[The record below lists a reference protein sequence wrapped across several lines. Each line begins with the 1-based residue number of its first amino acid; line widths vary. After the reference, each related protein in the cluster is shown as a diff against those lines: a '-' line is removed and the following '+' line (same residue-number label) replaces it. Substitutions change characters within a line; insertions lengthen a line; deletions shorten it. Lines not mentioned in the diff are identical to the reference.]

1 MKKLKYFLASLA
13 IIAASTSCSNET
25 IHNEPVQYVS
35 PDIVYGNVVL
45 ITQMVNRLYTHIPG
59 GYNRLG
65 GSSMVAAATD
75 EAVNAARGSEA
86 ELWGT
91 GSWGTTPASQR
102 DDLFP
107 ALYAGIRATFIYTEE
122 IHPNIVD
129 AVMVKAERDSHYG
142 QVLFIRALLNFELL
156 KRYGGYPLV
165 KRSLKPS
172 DDLNIPKSSY
182 DECAAYIISLCDEA
196 IPLLNIVYPASDFG
210 RATRGAAMALKAR
223 VLLYA
228 ASPLHNTSSDVSK
241 WAAAAAAA
249 EQVIS
254 LSNAGAKVYDLYTA
268 GTGYDAFFNTLAGNK
283 EIIFSKM
290 DVRNNTIEQLN
301 GPVSLVGGRGGTNPS
316 LDLVNAYERIDGTPF
331 DWDNPEHAAN
341 PFANRDP
348 RFAKS
353 ILYNGSSW
361 MGTTIETFEG
371 GKDLQTINATRTGF
385 YIRKFLSPNARFVAP
400 TGVADHCFPL
410 FRYAEIL
417 LNYAEAMNEAY
428 GPDNASAYSL
438 TARQALALIRSR
450 AGLTGNQS
458 VPSAK
463 TREEMRDAIRRERR
477 IELAFEEHRHMDL
490 RRWKLAEEV
499 LNKPVRGLKIVRTG
513 DSDFS
518 YSVRTVENRVF
529 QPKMYFYPF
538 PQEEISRNSSLNQN
552 PGW

>member
-1 MKKLKYFLASLA
+1 MKGFKYFLATLT
-13 IIAASTSCSNET
+13 IIAVSTSCSNET
-25 IHNEPVQYVS
+25 INNEPVQYVS

-75 EAVNAARGSEA
+75 EAVHASRGSEA

-91 GSWGTTPASQR
+91 GSWGTTAATQR
-102 DDLFP
+102 DDLFS
-107 ALYAGIRATFIYTEE
+107 ALYAGIRATFIYSEE

-129 AVMVKAERDSHYG
+129 AVMPKAERDSHYG

-165 KRSLKPS
+165 KKSLKPS

-182 DECAAYIISLCDEA
+182 DECVRYIVSLCDEV

-210 RATRGAAMALKAR
+210 RATKGAAMALKAR

-228 ASPLHNTSSDVSK
+228 ASPLHNTSSDAGK
-241 WAAAAAAA
+241 WADAAAAA

-254 LSNAGAKVYDLYTA
+254 LTSAGAKVYDLYTA
-268 GTGYDAFFNTLAGNK
+268 GTGYDAFFNTIAGNK

-290 DVRNNTIEQLN
+290 DVRTNTIEMLN

-316 LDLVNAYERIDGTPF
+316 LDIVNAYERVDGTPF
-331 DWDNPEHAAN
+331 DWNNPEHAAD
-341 PFANRDP
+341 PFADRDP

-385 YIRKFLSPNARFVAP
+385 YLRKFLSQNARFVAP
-400 TGVADHCFPL
+400 TGVADHSFPL
-410 FRYAEIL
+410 FRYAEVL

-428 GPDNASAYSL
+428 GPDAPATYSL
-438 TARQALALIRSR
+438 SAREALTLIRNR
-450 AGLTGNQS
+450 AGLTANQS
-458 VPSAK
+458 VPSSK

-499 LNKPVRGLKIVRTG
+499 LNKPVTGLKIVKTG
-513 DSDFS
+513 DSGFS
-518 YSVRTVENRVF
+518 YSVQTVEGRVF
-529 QPKMYFYPF
+529 NPKMYFYPF
-538 PQEEISRNSSLNQN
+538 PQEEISRNSGLNQN
-552 PGW
+552 SGW